1 MSANLLAISNMF
13 AGTSGAGA
21 APAKPTAIR
30 KNQQFSPPTPD
41 NTPFTKA
48 RGTITNDTTQ
58 VKSQNR
64 LNDEPPS
71 EFSHTFRKEI
81 TTVVPQKGEN
91 SKNATK
97 QNLTQNPA
105 EQPSLVQIWL
115 TQYSLNIEHGKEGVA
130 RKVEPKA
137 GYELAQLLTS
147 LKPDGF
153 PSPAG
158 KTTQPQ
164 TSKPVLIVGQKQVG
178 PKAALPETSK
188 LPVITDTS
196 SNKDENANRIQMPNT
211 SLPATKGSNNEQSGR
226 GLPLEAHIRA
236 QNRITTANGKPEAV
250 PISNALGSL
259 KTPPLVDE
267 GPSPQVLVDNDSEL
281 TGVSKKPAIAGKSVV
296 PANQKV
302 PAPNPSLPPVQD
314 KSSGLQPQLVG
325 IGLRKSLLTAEK
337 AVDNKTNPAQ
347 QGQILPEAS
356 TDDKAT
362 AGQPRRPG
370 TPQLTE
376 PLADDD
382 IEQGDNFTGK
392 SLSQKLHNPQL
403 QVSTGQ
409 IKDRGSSA
417 SNNDS
422 DSGFE
427 QILSG
432 NNTETCIAE
441 QTTVFPEAVKADN
454 MPAQNSPSDVS
465 ASITEQILESIQSPS
480 SQQAGTQ
487 QITIRLN
494 PPELGKVF
502 IKFEEQENQITGLLE
517 VSKAQTRYEVEQ
529 ALPQIIQSLADSG
542 IQVKRLEVMLTN
554 QNEQQS
560 YRDELL
566 QDGSFQQY
574 HDLPEGS
581 NPDNH
586 DTVATNESDIFGH
599 DGSYWG
605 NLEPQMQITD
615 NSINILI

>member
-1 MSANLLAISNMF
+1 MSANLLAISNIF
-13 AGTSGAGA
+13 AGTSGAGP
-21 APAKPTAIR
+21 APAKPTAI
-30 KNQQFSPPTPD
+30 KKSKQFSPSTLDNRPLSNSRGTETAD
-41 NTPFTKA
+41 NTFVNPHN
-48 RGTITNDTTQ
+48 GPNNG
-58 VKSQNR
+58 S
-64 LNDEPPS
+64 PS
-71 EFSHTFRKEI
+71 EFGPTPG
-81 TTVVPQKGEN
+81 TNAPQKGEN

-97 QNLTQNPA
+97 QNLTQIPA
-105 EQPSLVQIWL
+105 EQPSPVRNSESRAKYPKRAISNGASLVQLWL
-115 TQYSLNIEHGKEGVA
+115 AQNSLNIEHGKEGVA

-147 LKPDGF
+147 LKPDEF

-158 KTTQPQ
+158 NTAQPQ

-178 PKAALPETSK
+178 PKDTPPKISK
-188 LPVITDTS
+188 APLSTDIP
-196 SNKDENANRIQMPNT
+196 SNKGENANRIQMPNT
-211 SLPATKGSNNEQSGR
+211 RPLATKGPDNEQSGEEP
-226 GLPLEAHIRA
+226 PLEAHIRA

-250 PISNALGSL
+250 PVSNALGSQ
-259 KTPPLVDE
+259 KTPPLAGE
-267 GPSPQVLVDNDSEL
+267 GLTPEALVDAAGEITN
-281 TGVSKKPAIAGKSVV
+281 VIQKPSIAGKPVV
-296 PANQKV
+296 PVGQKV

-325 IGLRKSLLTAEK
+325 IGPRKSLLTAEK

-362 AGQPRRPG
+362 AVQPRRPG
-370 TPQLTE
+370 TQHLSG
-376 PLADDD
+376 PLADDV
-382 IEQGDNFTGK
+382 IEQSNNFRGK
-392 SLSQKLHNPQL
+392 SASQHLHRAQV
-403 QVSTGQ
+403 QVSAGQ
-409 IKDRGSSA
+409 TKDRGSSA
-417 SNNDS
+417 SNNNA

-432 NNTETCIAE
+432 NNAAAYIAE
-441 QTTVFPEAVKADN
+441 QTSAFPEAVKADN

-465 ASITEQILESIQSPS
+465 ASITEQILESINSSS

-542 IQVKRLEVMLTN
+542 IQVRRLEVMLTN

-560 YRDELL
+560 YRD
-566 QDGSFQQY
+566 
-574 HDLPEGS
+574 
-581 NPDNH
+581 
-586 DTVATNESDIFGH
+586 
-599 DGSYWG
+599 
-605 NLEPQMQITD
+605 
-615 NSINILI
+615 

>member
-1 MSANLLAISNMF
+1 MNTNLLAISNIF
-13 AGTSGAGA
+13 AGTSGAGP
-21 APAKPTAIR
+21 APAKPTAI
-30 KNQQFSPPTPD
+30 KKSKQLSPPALDNRPLTNSRGTETAD
-41 NTPFTKA
+41 NTFVNPHN
-48 RGTITNDTTQ
+48 GPNNG
-58 VKSQNR
+58 S
-64 LNDEPPS
+64 PS
-71 EFSHTFRKEI
+71 EFGPTPG
-81 TTVVPQKGEN
+81 TNAPQKGEN
-91 SKNATK
+91 SRNTTK
-97 QNLTQNPA
+97 QNQALNQA
-105 EQPSLVQIWL
+105 IQPSIVQLWL
-115 TQYSLNIEHGKEGVA
+115 AQYSLNAEHGKEGVA

-153 PSPAG
+153 PSVAG
-158 KTTQPQ
+158 KATRPQ

-178 PKAALPETSK
+178 PKDTPTKISK
-188 LPVITDTS
+188 APLSTDIP
-196 SNKDENANRIQMPNT
+196 SNEGENANRIRMPNT
-211 SLPATKGSNNEQSGR
+211 RPLATKGPDNEQSGE

-236 QNRITTANGKPEAV
+236 QNRITTANGKPESV
-250 PISNALGSL
+250 PVSNALGSQ
-259 KTPPLVDE
+259 KTPPLAVE
-267 GPSPQVLVDNDSEL
+267 GLTPEALVDAAGEITN
-281 TGVSKKPAIAGKSVV
+281 VIQKPSIAGKPVV
-296 PANQKV
+296 PVGRKV

-325 IGLRKSLLTAEK
+325 IGPRIPPLNAEK

-347 QGQILPEAS
+347 QGQILPAAS
-356 TDDKAT
+356 TGDKAP

-370 TPQLTE
+370 TQHLSV
-376 PLADDD
+376 PLADDV
-382 IEQGDNFTGK
+382 IEQSNNFRGK
-392 SLSQKLHNPQL
+392 SASQHLHRAQV
-403 QVSTGQ
+403 QVSAGQ
-409 IKDRGSSA
+409 TKDRGSSA
-417 SNNDS
+417 SNNNA

-432 NNTETCIAE
+432 NNAAAYIAE

-465 ASITEQILESIQSPS
+465 ASITEQILESINSSS

-529 ALPQIIQSLADSG
+529 ALPHIIQNLADSG
-542 IQVKRLEVMLTN
+542 IQVRRLEVMLTN

-566 QDGSFQQY
+566 QDGTFQQH
-574 HDLPEGS
+574 HDFPEGS

-586 DTVATNESDIFGH
+586 DTVVTNESDIFGH